1 MDERKS
7 KFQKSRPFSIQ
18 KIEIKNPN
26 LDFKNGSRKS
36 ILNLENTNRAYM
48 RIFIHYHIHIHNH
61 NHLHFALSYSLSYS
75 NTFALT

>member
-1 MDERKS
+1 MDDHES

-36 ILNLENTNRAYM
+36 ILNLENMVRAYM
-48 RIFIHYHIHIHNH
+48 
-61 NHLHFALSYSLSYS
+61 
-75 NTFALT
+75 